1 MSDEK
6 PRPTTIFGAITVT
19 AAVCAAGVSIWRQS
33 IPVPPPLYRESGGLW
48 KVQYPYAATRDDLT
62 VEEVAR
68 RESQRLGRAVGIEEV
83 EVAILMGQ
91 MTPAPVRIESLRV
104 TYRVSP
110 GYQIDWTKPPPK

>member
-1 MSDEK
+1 M
-6 PRPTTIFGAITVT
+6 
-19 AAVCAAGVSIWRQS
+19 
-33 IPVPPPLYRESGGLW
+33 PPPLYRESGGLW

-83 EVAILMGQ
+83 EGAIRLGQ